1 MTRDLP
7 LTTFVVNGK
16 RKTNLLE
23 TKFKNNVGTTKKEK
37 IRNEAT
43 INLLMTQKSTINLL
57 DDQKARLK
65 TKTTT
70 SNLPTTT
77 TTTTINLPMTMS
89 NSLEAARSDY
99 KGEKQFCLLVKIIVK
114 KQQST
119 LATRKNKKQQSM
131 MYCFLL
137 CKRSDDLCTWWATS
151 INATNVTWQT
161 SVDVEIH
168 VNLSKKKKNSKNFV
182 SEHLEKKK
190 LWAKWKRVGRCMET
204 PSEKRKQ
211 LC

>member
-1 MTRDLP
+1 MNKKQNEKKPKTSNLLTLLMTSNLP
-7 LTTFVVNGK
+7 LMTFVVNGK

-23 TKFKNNVGTTKKEK
+23 KIQKQCQNNTKKEK
-37 IRNEAT
+37 IQNKAT
-43 INLLMTQKSTINLL
+43 IKLPMTQKSTMNLP

-137 CKRSDDLCTWWATS
+137 CKRSDDLCTW
-151 INATNVTWQT
+151 
-161 SVDVEIH
+161 
-168 VNLSKKKKNSKNFV
+168 
-182 SEHLEKKK
+182 
-190 LWAKWKRVGRCMET
+190 
-204 PSEKRKQ
+204 
-211 LC
+211 